1 MTVQTLDLRFQGRPK
16 AIASYLIPHG
26 EGAAL
31 VESGPGSTLEAL
43 EALLH
48 SAGYAFEDITH
59 VFLTH
64 IHLDHAGAAGF
75 LARKGATVCVHPV
88 GAPHMLNP
96 ERLLASATRIYGDK
110 MDTLWGE
117 FLSVPEDRLKP
128 LEDGETVAVG
138 GVEIRAY
145 HTPGHAEHHIAYGL
159 GDLCFTGDI
168 GGVRM
173 QGETYVRL
181 PLVPPE
187 LHLEKWRASLE
198 RLRDSGFRRVAPTH
212 FGIFDDADS
221 HFRAAI
227 AAVDE
232 TSRWLESVMPQNPSI
247 EELGRMVEDWLHEQ
261 GAAAGVSEEALQTYE
276 IANPVYMSA
285 TGLARYWK
293 KFRQPNA

>member
-1 MTVQTLDLRFQGRPK
+1 LGRE
-16 AIASYLIPHG
+16 
-26 EGAAL
+26 EGF
-31 VESGPGSTLEAL
+31 SFS
-43 EALLH
+43 
-48 SAGYAFEDITH
+48 DITH

-75 LARKGATVCVHPV
+75 LARQGATICVHPV

-128 LEDGETVAVG
+128 LEDGESVSVG
-138 GVEIRAY
+138 GIQVKAL
-145 HTPGHAEHHIAYGL
+145 HTSGHAEHHIAYAV
-159 GDLCFTGDI
+159 GDICFTGDI

-173 QGETYVRL
+173 PGYSYVRL

-198 RLRDSGFRRVAPTH
+198 RLQGMGFRRVAPTH
-212 FGIFDDADS
+212 FGIFDDADA
-221 HFRAAI
+221 HFRAAL

-232 TSRWLESVMPQNPSI
+232 TSRWLDSVMPKNPSL
-247 EELGRMVEDWLHEQ
+247 EELGQMVETWLHEQ
-261 GAAAGVSEEALQTYE
+261 GLAAGVSEEVLQTYE

-285 TGLARYWK
+285 TGLARYWR
-293 KFRQPNA
+293 KFRQPQQ